1 MDDDDYRA
9 LIEVLSEELR
19 MSGAADIA
27 DERHYV
33 KQNEET
39 GETELIE
46 PSKRIIEMLTA
57 FDRHLAIQ
65 DVAMYALALEKL
77 RINIEG
83 PSPESAVVVLANDET
98 MREVDLSK
106 APDLQDIRKDLKSLL
121 ETLGPSDL
129 RPDSKGPR

>member
-39 GETELIE
+39 GEAELTE
-46 PSKRIIEMLTA
+46 PSKRLFDMLTA

-65 DVAMYALALEKL
+65 DLAMYKLALEKI

-83 PSPESAVVVLANDET
+83 LSPENAVVVLAIDET
-98 MREVDLSK
+98 VREVDLSE
-106 APDLQDIRKDLKSLL
+106 APDLRDIRKALEGLL

-129 RPDSKGPR
+129 RPDRKGPR